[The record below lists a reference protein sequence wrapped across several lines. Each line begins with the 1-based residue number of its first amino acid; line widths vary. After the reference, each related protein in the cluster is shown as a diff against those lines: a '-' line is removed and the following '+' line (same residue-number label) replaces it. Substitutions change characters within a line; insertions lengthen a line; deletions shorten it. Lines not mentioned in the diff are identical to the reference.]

1 MKSLKNLN
9 LKVLNLKTIIIA
21 AIIIMLII
29 AGTYAVKYFMNDDKE
44 VPFEVLSE
52 EMIPQKIQEIM
63 PRYKNLERALACKVN
78 DEIYVIATRGEKPT
92 GGYTITLDRIEQVKD
107 EDEKIRLVVYTT
119 FEDPEPGSIVTQAL
133 TYPYVVAKTE
143 LTQLPDK
150 IELKVKYED

>member
-1 MKSLKNLN
+1 MKKLNLSLKALN
-9 LKVLNLKTIIIA
+9 WKTVIIA
-21 AIIIMLII
+21 VIVIMLVI
-29 AGTYAVKYFMNDDKE
+29 AVTYAVKYFMNDDKE

-92 GGYTITLDRIEQVKD
+92 GGYTITLDRIEKVKD
-107 EDEKIRLVVYTT
+107 DDDKTRLIVYTT
-119 FEDPEPGSIVTQAL
+119 FEDPEPGSMVTQAL

-143 LTQLPDK
+143 LKELPDK